1 MTAGDFATTSWSLVL
16 RAAATDSEESRA
28 ALAGLC
34 EAYWYP
40 LYAFVRRRGSSH
52 EDAADLTQA
61 FFVHIMEKHALR
73 DVAPAHGRF
82 RSFLLASFKNFKAD
96 AGDRARALKRGGDQI
111 SMPLDADVLERRYR
125 ASVTVTEDPER
136 LFERQWALTLLKR
149 ARQRLEREYA
159 AAGKADEFRVFS
171 PYLVGAE
178 GTAPYSR
185 LAEQLGTAEG
195 AIRVALHRFRRK
207 YGLAV
212 RAEIATT
219 VTAPEDIDGELR
231 FLLAALGE
239 PDLRTGKARIP
250 GNTRPRFPFSCRTG
264 PDTGRGVPW
273 KQRVARSAGRSF
285 RQTPR
290 TASVRAVWSVSDSR
304 SSASM

>member
-1 MTAGDFATTSWSLVL
+1 MPAGNFATTSWSLVL

-34 EAYWYP
+34 DAYWYP

-61 FFVHIMEKHALR
+61 FFVHVMEKHALR

-82 RSFLLASFKNFKAD
+82 RSFLLASFRNFKAD

-111 SMPLDADVLERRYR
+111 SVPFDVDVLERRYR
-125 ASVTVTEDPER
+125 AGVTVTEDPEQV
-136 LFERQWALTLLKR
+136 FERQWALTLLKR
-149 ARQRLEREYA
+149 ARERLEHEYA

-178 GTAPYSR
+178 GDYSR
-185 LAEQLGTAEG
+185 VADQLGTTEG

-212 RAEIATT
+212 RAEIAAT
-219 VTAPEDIDGELR
+219 VMAPEDIDGELQ
-231 FLLAALGE
+231 FLIAAL
-239 PDLRTGKARIP
+239 A
-250 GNTRPRFPFSCRTG
+250 RTG
-264 PDTGRGVPW
+264 PEDGEG
-273 KQRVARSAGRSF
+273 AH
-285 RQTPR
+285 PR
-290 TASVRAVWSVSDSR
+290 
-304 SSASM
+304 